1 MRILVMGGTGGFG
14 STICRLLADDGHHVT
29 AASRRSKGDD
39 FPKRMDHMTID
50 RKDVQVPHLADF
62 DLVVD
67 ASGPFQG
74 LGQQLME
81 TAIAAGIH
89 YVDIADDRRFV
100 DAASLLDPKA
110 RAAGVCVVSGA
121 SSIPAL
127 SSAAA
132 FELTRG
138 MDAVH
143 RIDVSISAGA
153 DAVFGPAVL
162 HAMLTGAG
170 RPVRWQG
177 GLSPAAMSSPRDV
190 AVVDPTD
197 GSRVGRTVLV
207 CDSPDLTT
215 MPSLL
220 PGRPEVR
227 FRAGS
232 ELPLHN
238 RAMRIVSWCV
248 RRRLVG
254 SGTAFSSL
262 ASKARRLTA
271 SRASGRSF
279 MLIEAI
285 GDVAG
290 GHQRRTWSIL
300 ATNGLGPTIPCLAV
314 PALVAAIDEGRIGTG
329 ACSASGLLTTTEI
342 LSRLP
347 DRDHH
352 LTTTTEDLHP
362 LYRDVLG
369 NAWDLL
375 PEPVRAMHDRIA
387 DGTATGTADVERGRG
402 VLAALT
408 CRLIG
413 FPKTGRNVPVKV
425 SFSIEDD
432 IETWTRDF
440 AGTRFV
446 SRLRRVG
453 DLLEERFGPLRFRFR
468 LEGNGEGISMIPA
481 GWWLWRMPL
490 PSAMMPNGV
499 ATETCSDGRFRF
511 EVPISMPIVGS
522 VVRYVGNLDQDMR
535 NA

>member
-1 MRILVMGGTGGFG
+1 MRILVVGGTGGFG
-14 STICRLLADDGHHVT
+14 STICRLLADDGHEVT

-39 FPKRMDHMTID
+39 FPKRMDHMTIG
-50 RKDVQVPHLADF
+50 RKDVQVSHLADF

-74 LGQQLME
+74 LGQHLME

-132 FELTRG
+132 LDLTRD
-138 MDAVH
+138 MDAVR

-162 HAMLTGAG
+162 HAMLAGAG
-170 RPVRWQG
+170 RPVRWRDG
-177 GLSPAAMSSPRDV
+177 SSPAAMSSPRTV
-190 AVVDPTD
+190 AVLDPTD
-197 GSRVGRTVLV
+197 GSRVERGVLV

-220 PGRPEVR
+220 PGRPEIR

-232 ELPLHN
+232 ELSLHN

-254 SGTAFSSL
+254 SGAAFSAL
-262 ASKARRLTA
+262 ASTARRLTA

-290 GHQRRTWSIL
+290 AHQRRTWSIL

-314 PALVAAIDEGRIGTG
+314 PAMVAAIDEGRIGTG
-329 ACSASGLLTTTEI
+329 ACSASGLLTTSEI

-352 LTTTTEDLHP
+352 VSTTTQELLP
-362 LYRDVLG
+362 LYRQVLG
-369 NAWDLL
+369 EAWDLL

-387 DGTATGTADVERGRG
+387 DGTASGTADVERRRS

-413 FPKTGRNVPVKV
+413 FPRTGRNVPVKV
-425 SFSIEDD
+425 AFSMEDGV
-432 IETWTRDF
+432 ETWTRDF
-440 AGTRFV
+440 AGVRFV
-446 SRLRRVG
+446 SRLRRCG
-453 DLLEERFGPLRFRFR
+453 ELLEERFGPLRFRFR
-468 LEGNGEGISMIPA
+468 LQGGEGGISMIPA
-481 GWWLWRMPL
+481 GWSVWSLPL
-490 PSAMMPNGV
+490 PSSMMPSGV
-499 ATETCSDGRFRF
+499 ASETDRDGRFRF
-511 EVPISMPIVGS
+511 EVPIRMPIVGRI
-522 VVRYVGNLDQDMR
+522 VTYEGNL
-535 NA
+535 A